1 MKIRKRKTLGM
12 TIVELL
18 PPISIAFTL
27 ASMLL
32 PALGKAKNKAN
43 RVKCSSNLSQ
53 IARGFNGF
61 AADEATGDYPWM
73 LTQRTLNA
81 IYDNT
86 PRGTA
91 GRTWGTGNWWH
102 CRNIEHMW
110 TPESGDLGSIKT
122 LLSPCDPG
130 TKPSNQEAY
139 ARAISSERGD
149 AMGCFAGNN
158 KVENHAQSYAVHK
171 GVSVLAPG
179 TILAMTKNFVGADAR
194 KVPGTKLMP
203 MQPYDRNG
211 DGQYDPV
218 SPGNSWGVMSRMA
231 DSVYYRNDAWAR
243 DKGVHQMV
251 YTSIPR
257 EIDYDGWDRYL
268 CRGNND
274 KLYHDKNGNGQHDP
288 GDIMANGFIGPDVDP
303 KATYLRAHEPLKVFD
318 SLAMMG
324 LQANQGQVVMAHG
337 GVSQANDRTLQEH
350 IHETA
355 SLKGN
360 HIHPLEV
367 LSQPT
372 RQVRP

>member
-1 MKIRKRKTLGM
+1 
-12 TIVELL
+12 
-18 PPISIAFTL
+18 
-27 ASMLL
+27 
-32 PALGKAKNKAN
+32 
-43 RVKCSSNLSQ
+43 
-53 IARGFNGF
+53 
-61 AADEATGDYPWM
+61 
-73 LTQRTLNA
+73 
-81 IYDNT
+81 
-86 PRGTA
+86 
-91 GRTWGTGNWWH
+91 
-102 CRNIEHMW
+102 
-110 TPESGDLGSIKT
+110 
-122 LLSPCDPG
+122 
-130 TKPSNQEAY
+130 
-139 ARAISSERGD
+139 
-149 AMGCFAGNN
+149 MGCFAGNN

-171 GVSVLAPG
+171 SASTLSPNA
-179 TILAMTKNFVGADAR
+179 IMAMTKNFVGADAR

-218 SPGNSWGVMSRMA
+218 SPGNSWGVMRRMA

-243 DKGVHQMV
+243 DKGIHQMV

-324 LQANQGQVVMAHG
+324 LQASQGQVATADGAVR
-337 GVSQANDRTLQEH
+337 QANDRTLQEH